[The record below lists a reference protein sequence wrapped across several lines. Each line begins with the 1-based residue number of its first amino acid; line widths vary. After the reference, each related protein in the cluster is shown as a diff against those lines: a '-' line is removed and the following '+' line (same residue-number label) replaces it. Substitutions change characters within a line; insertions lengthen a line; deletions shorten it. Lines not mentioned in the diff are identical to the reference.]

1 MTMNRRTRDGLRWGF
16 KTDAEAIAREI
27 RAELGLTMVDRLDP
41 FVLAEHLAVPVA
53 ALSSYTDQSALVR
66 HFRGKAQRRFSA
78 VTVFLTTT
86 ERVILYND
94 SHQPGRQ
101 SADIAHE
108 CAHALLHHPPRV
120 AFSSGGCRDV
130 DDDCERE
137 AAYLG
142 GTLLV
147 PYDAALLAVRTKLSL
162 DDAAA
167 KYGVSKPLMRW
178 RINTS
183 GAKTV
188 MDRTRAKWGR

>member
-1 MTMNRRTRDGLRWGF
+1 MTRRTKDGLRWGF
-16 KTDAEAIAREI
+16 KTDAEAITREI

-41 FVLAEHLAVPVA
+41 FRLAEHLAVPVA
-53 ALSSYTDQSALVR
+53 SLSSFADQPKLVR

-78 VTVFLTTT
+78 VTVFLTAT

-94 SHQPGRQ
+94 FHQPGRQ
-101 SADIAHE
+101 SADITHE
-108 CAHALLHHPPRV
+108 CAHALLLHPPRV

-137 AAYLG
+137 AACLG

-147 PYDAALLAVRTKLSL
+147 PYEAALLVVRSNLTLEE
-162 DDAAA
+162 AAE

-178 RINTS
+178 RIHGS

-188 MDRTRAKWGR
+188 MDRARAKWNRN